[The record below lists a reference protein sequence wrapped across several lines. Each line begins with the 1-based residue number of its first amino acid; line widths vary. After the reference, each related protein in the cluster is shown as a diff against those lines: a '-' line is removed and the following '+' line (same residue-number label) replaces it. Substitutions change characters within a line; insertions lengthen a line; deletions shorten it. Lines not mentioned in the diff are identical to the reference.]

1 MLLDM
6 RPVHVTV
13 RAARLTSVPRRYE
26 ESEGSEA
33 SFNDEDDSEEEEEEE
48 APRK

>member
-1 MLLDM
+1 MFAS
-6 RPVHVTV
+6 P
-13 RAARLTSVPRRYE
+13 RYE

-33 SFNDEDDSEEEEEEE
+33 SFDDEEDSEEEQEEE